1 MPWVVFQ
8 WWRQA
13 LSLKQKR
20 TVEEIQQ
27 QFQDLTISLN
37 TRSEELVSGVQELKK
52 AKLNTLQIQQEELEL
67 ALDIVQRSVGFTE
80 KTIKQGSE
88 VEILNLHNK
97 HLTDN
102 LQELNSFTW
111 YLVSRTDN
119 VINFIFEKK
128 FHLFSSP

>member
-1 MPWVVFQ
+1 M
-8 WWRQA
+8 
-13 LSLKQKR
+13 
-20 TVEEIQQ
+20 EEIQQ
-27 QFQDLTISLN
+27 QFQDLTVSLN

-80 KTIKQGSE
+80 KTIKQGRGGNFELAQQTS
-88 VEILNLHNK
+88 NR
-97 HLTDN
+97 

-119 VINFIFEKK
+119 VINFIVEKK

>member
-8 WWRQA
+8 RWREA

-27 QFQDLTISLN
+27 QFQDLTVSLN
-37 TRSEELVSGVQELKK
+37 TCSEELVSGVQELKK

-97 HLTDN
+97 HLTDYRN
-102 LQELNSFTW
+102 WILLLGT
-111 YLVSRTDN
+111 
-119 VINFIFEKK
+119 
-128 FHLFSSP
+128 

>member
-1 MPWVVFQ
+1 M
-8 WWRQA
+8 
-13 LSLKQKR
+13 
-20 TVEEIQQ
+20 EEIQQ
-27 QFQDLTISLN
+27 QFQDLTVSLN

-88 VEILNLHNK
+88 VEIFELAQQTSNR
-97 HLTDN
+97 

-119 VINFIFEKK
+119 VINFIVEKK